1 MYGVMKKKQVE
12 FELGLTGI
20 IGAAIFELT
29 VGFAVGCLLIRKN
42 YKISYNLLLRD
53 FIIYILCVILLYFFL
68 NDKHLDLKKV
78 NKIYLICLI
87 FFLFISF

>member
-1 MYGVMKKKQVE
+1 MNGVMMDKPNE

-29 VGFAVGCLLIRKN
+29 IGFALGCFLIKKN

-53 FIIYILCVILLYFFL
+53 FIIYILSIILLYFFL
-68 NDKHLDLKKV
+68 KDKYLDLKKV
-78 NKIYLICLI
+78 KI
-87 FFLFISF
+87 